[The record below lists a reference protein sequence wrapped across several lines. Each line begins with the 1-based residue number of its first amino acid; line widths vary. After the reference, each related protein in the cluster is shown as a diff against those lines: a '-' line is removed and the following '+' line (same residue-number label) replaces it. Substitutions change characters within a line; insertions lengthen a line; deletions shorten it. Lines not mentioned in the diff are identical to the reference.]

1 MFRTTEL
8 SPKLK
13 DIENSY
19 EWFGDGLYGRW
30 SVLVVATKLSDV
42 KRIVR
47 KHYDSSSPKDNI
59 VCTTFGNFGENPIS
73 EKDVIK
79 VVRNTAPFRVT
90 PIDKITLKAA
100 VC

>member
-1 MFRTTEL
+1 MFRTKL
-8 SPKLK
+8 FPKLK
-13 DIENSY
+13 DPENFY

-47 KHYDSSSPKDNI
+47 KHYAASSPKDNI
-59 VCTTFGNFGENPIS
+59 VCTAFGNFGKNPIS

-79 VVRNTAPFRVT
+79 VVRNTKPFRVT
-90 PIDKITLKAA
+90 PIDKITLTAA

>member
-1 MFRTTEL
+1 MFRTKL
-8 SPKLK
+8 SPKVK
-13 DIENSY
+13 DPENVY
-19 EWFGDGLYGRW
+19 EWLGDGLYGRW

-47 KHYDSSSPKDNI
+47 KHYDASSSKEDI
-59 VCTTFGNFGENPIS
+59 VCTAFGNFGENPIS

-79 VVRNTAPFRVT
+79 VVRNTGPFRIT
-90 PIDKITLKAA
+90 PIDKITLTA